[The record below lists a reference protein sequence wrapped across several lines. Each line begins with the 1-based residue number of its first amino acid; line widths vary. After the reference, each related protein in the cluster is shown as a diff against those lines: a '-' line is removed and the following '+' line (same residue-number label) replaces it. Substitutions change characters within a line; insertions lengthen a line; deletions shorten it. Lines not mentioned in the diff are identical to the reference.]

1 MAIATWQERRED
13 YALQVV
19 PESYRTWSWPS
30 LFGVLLSVPTAL
42 IYLTLGG
49 TLVLAYGFQ
58 SLLIAMIISTLFMGS
73 VGYILTRA
81 TAHAGIDTDLISISS
96 GFGYKGSGVTSF
108 IYAANFPLFFALE
121 GSIMADAIHAEV
133 PVVPLWTLYVALGV
147 IFMTLSWYGITIMN
161 YVMWMTLPI
170 YLVLL
175 TWTIL
180 RTLAVSPSVDLWA
193 YSPSRPPNLSGGP
206 VLLQILAAAS
216 GFIINAINSGDIG
229 RMIQGRQRHTAA
241 LAIGFGYEIVTFL
254 GATLLGAWLAVRL
267 GKSNPGIYIPTLIGG
282 WGTVFIVVSQLRINV
297 LNTYSGSLAFANFF
311 SRIFNFKPGRHV
323 MAVLVIILSI
333 GLMIFGVL
341 DHLAEVLSF
350 EGIFTIAWIM
360 AITAYMI
367 INKKLLGVE
376 RHVFYIDKEKTPRYN
391 LVGLVS
397 LSVALAVSVPLA
409 LGAAG
414 PLGRTIAPFVS
425 AGIAFSLVSGICLAI
440 WLRHRLDLTSTQGH
454 GKVLN

>member
-1 MAIATWQERRED
+1 MATVTWQDRRED

-49 TLVLAYGFQ
+49 TLVLTYGFK

-81 TAHAGIDTDLISISS
+81 TARAGLDTDLISISS

-121 GSIMADAIHAEV
+121 GSIMADAIHAEF
-133 PVVPLWTLYVALGV
+133 PAAPFWSLYVALGV
-147 IFMTLSWYGITIMN
+147 IFMALSWYGITIMN
-161 YVMWMTLPI
+161 YVMWVTLPV
-170 YLVLL
+170 YLALL
-175 TWTIL
+175 IWTII
-180 RTLAVSPSVDLWA
+180 RTLAVSSPVDLWT

-241 LAIGFGYEIVTFL
+241 IAIGFGYEAVTFL

-267 GKSNPGIYIPTLIGG
+267 GKSNPGVYIPALIGA

-311 SRIFNFKPGRHV
+311 WRIFNFKPGRHL

-341 DHLAEVLSF
+341 NRLTEVLSF

-360 AITAYMI
+360 AITAYI
-367 INKKLLGVE
+367 AINKTLLGIE
-376 RHVFYIDKEKTPRYN
+376 RQSFYIDKEKSPRYN
-391 LVGLVS
+391 LVGLTS
-397 LSVALAVSVPLA
+397 LAVALAVSVPLA

-414 PLGRTIAPFVS
+414 PFGRTIAPFIS
-425 AGIAFSLVSGICLAI
+425 AGIAFAFVSGICLAI
-440 WLRHRLDLTSTQGH
+440 WLRNRLST
-454 GKVLN
+454 

>member
-19 PESYRTWSWPS
+19 PESYRIWSWPS

-58 SLLIAMIISTLFMGS
+58 SLLIGMIVTTVFMGS

-81 TAHAGIDTDLISISS
+81 TARAGLDTDLISISS

-121 GSIMADAIHAEV
+121 GSIMADAIHAEL
-133 PVVPLWTLYVALGV
+133 PAVPLWILYVALG
-147 IFMTLSWYGITIMN
+147 IMFMALSWYGITIMN
-161 YVMWMTLPI
+161 YVMWVTLPI

-175 TWTIL
+175 IWTIL
-180 RTLAVSPSVDLWA
+180 RTLSVSSSVDLWT
-193 YSPSRPPNLSGGP
+193 YSPSRPPNPISGP
-206 VLLQILAAAS
+206 VLLQILTASS

-241 LAIGFGYEIVTFL
+241 LAIGFGYEALTFL

-267 GKSNPGIYIPTLIGG
+267 GRSNPGVYIPALIGG

-311 SRIFNFKPGRHV
+311 WRIFSFKPGRHV

-341 DHLAEVLSF
+341 DHLTEVLSF

-360 AITAYMI
+360 AITAYI
-367 INKKLLGVE
+367 AINKWLLGVE
-376 RHVFYIDKEKTPRYN
+376 RQSFYIKKGESPRYN
-391 LVGLVS
+391 LIGLLS
-397 LSVALAVSVPLA
+397 LAAALAVSVPLA

-414 PLGRTIAPFVS
+414 PFGRTIAPFIS
-425 AGIAFSLVSGICLAI
+425 AGIAFTLVSGICLAI
-440 WLRHRLDLTSTQGH
+440 WLWRRCWG
-454 GKVLN
+454 